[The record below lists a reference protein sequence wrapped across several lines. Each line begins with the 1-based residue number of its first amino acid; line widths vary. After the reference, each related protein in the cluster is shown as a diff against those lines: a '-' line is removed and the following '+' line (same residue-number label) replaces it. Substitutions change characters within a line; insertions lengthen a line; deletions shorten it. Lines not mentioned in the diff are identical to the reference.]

1 MATFNAELAAKA
13 LERRVTGLESANDA
27 NQKQGRAAGD
37 LVATVATLQKQLA
50 EQRQRIET
58 LEKLVKTL
66 METRGDSK
74 AVALDAMKVTLKD
87 IEASQKAEQ
96 LAILAKIGRD
106 SAARYD
112 LGMRDVVRKPELEKF
127 IREQLD
133 QTSKALHGVS
143 IATSKRNSE
152 DARRELDAAMAE
164 QQRRAE
170 AQIEQAI
177 KSATRIQQENA
188 ERVTKILVDT
198 QFTILSARLG
208 AIEGRLKA

>member
-27 NQKQGRAAGD
+27 NQKQSRAAGD
-37 LVATVATLQKQLA
+37 LVTSFATLQKQLA

-87 IEASQKAEQ
+87 IEATQKVEQ
-96 LAILAKIGRD
+96 LAILAKMSRD

-143 IATSKRNSE
+143 LATSKRNAE
-152 DARRELDAAMAE
+152 DARRELDAAIAE

-170 AQIEQAI
+170 AQIEQAM
-177 KSATRIQQENA
+177 KSAARIQQDMA
-188 ERVTKILVDT
+188 EKVAKTIVDA
-198 QFTILSARLG
+198 QFTILSARLV
-208 AIEGRLKA
+208 AVEGRLKA

>member
-1 MATFNAELAAKA
+1 MPAFNAELAAKA
-13 LERRVTGLESANDA
+13 LERRVTGLESAHEA
-27 NQKQGRAAGD
+27 GLKQSRAAGD
-37 LVATVATLQKQLA
+37 LGASIPTLQKQLA

-87 IEASQKAEQ
+87 IEANQKAEQ
-96 LAILAKIGRD
+96 MAILAKMGRD

-127 IREQLD
+127 IRDQLD
-133 QTSKALHGVS
+133 QTSKALNGVS
-143 IATSKRNSE
+143 VAASKRNAE
-152 DARRELDAAMAE
+152 EARRELDAAIAD

-170 AQIEQAI
+170 AQIEEAM
-177 KSATRIQQENA
+177 KSAARMQQDMATRVAKTI
-188 ERVTKILVDT
+188 VDA
-198 QFTILSARLG
+198 QFSILSARLVTL
-208 AIEGRLKA
+208 EGRLKT

>member
-1 MATFNAELAAKA
+1 MATFNAELAAKT
-13 LERRVTGLESANDA
+13 LERRVTGLESAHDA
-27 NQKQGRAAGD
+27 SLKQSRAAGD
-37 LVATVATLQKQLA
+37 VVATVATLQKQLA

-87 IEASQKAEQ
+87 IEAHQKAEQ
-96 LAILAKIGRD
+96 YAILDKMGRD
-106 SAARYD
+106 SAARFD

-143 IATSKRNSE
+143 LASSKRNAE
-152 DARRELDAAMAE
+152 EARREIEAAMAE

-170 AQIEQAI
+170 AQIEQAM
-177 KSATRIQQENA
+177 KSAARIQQDLA
-188 ERVTKILVDT
+188 EKVAKTIVDS
-198 QFTILSARLG
+198 QFSILSARLG
-208 AIEGRLKA
+208 AVEGRLKA